1 MEKLSL
7 QERIARQPASA
18 QEAANTC
25 ARLSSLGKKEKGSVM
40 KNLLCIIN
48 GEKKTVITDS
58 RFLDAVL
65 SVTKPIHRLT
75 RNGIARV
82 SVKHS
87 SNYNSKKYRN
97 CTSNAT
103 WFLVL
108 DIVKDIYLLIN
119 DSALITKEHRIIAM
133 TNHVV
138 THYHADIAYNYNL
151 VLHRDTLRYLILRN
165 GKVAYSVSY
174 SVARKSLARVIEE
187 IEELAAFD
195 NALHFYGQ
203 LNAEDKRKFISTLI
217 SVDYTIKD
225 I

>member
-1 MEKLSL
+1 
-7 QERIARQPASA
+7 
-18 QEAANTC
+18 
-25 ARLSSLGKKEKGSVM
+25 M

-48 GEKKTVITDS
+48 GKQKTVITDG

-65 SVTKPIHRLT
+65 SVPKSQIYRLT
-75 RNGIARV
+75 RNGLAKV
-82 SVKHS
+82 TVKHS
-87 SNYNSKKYRN
+87 SNYGAKKYRN
-97 CTSNAT
+97 CTVRGGAN

-119 DSALITKEHRIIAM
+119 DSSLISKNHRIIAM

-165 GKVAYSVSY
+165 GKVSY
-174 SVARKSLARVIEE
+174 SVATKSLSRIINE
-187 IEELAAFD
+187 IEELARFD

-203 LNAEDKRKFISTLI
+203 LNAEDKRKFINTLI
-217 SVDYTIKD
+217 SVDYSIKD